1 MIQWLGIIAL
11 AINIGSITYH
21 CVRLRKLFRSE
32 KASHDLARYAF
43 ELDGLLTFICLQA
56 YKDDHQKIWHAWA
69 AVMGDIQ
76 IEVTANRKPD

>member
-1 MIQWLGIIAL
+1 MIQWLL
-11 AINIGSITYH
+11 AAAFAANIGASIYAVV
-21 CVRLRKLFRSE
+21 CCRGFLRRQRTAE
-32 KASHDLARYAF
+32 ELARYAF

-76 IEVTANRKPD
+76 VEVTADRKHD